1 MEKKEQYRILIW
13 LDKEV
18 NGIYNKS
25 NQDLIKN
32 VGNIQLITVTDVKT
46 CMIKIKEIKF
56 KKTIIM
62 VSAKLAQSLF
72 KSFMND
78 LTDIYIIPKIIVFT
92 SKDTMKKIQTD
103 PKDLIKFPF
112 FKKNLVICQLGVL
125 VNELQKESIYQPKT
139 ISKNINAIQGFTFD
153 IVKSLNDLIIPN
165 NFSSLTTLP
174 KNSEIKDFNQF
185 LIDTF
190 SSNTDLKYLIEQT
203 IDYLDIPLEI
213 LIKYWLRVY
222 TIEPNFIKE
231 MNKSLNDNKEKNNIY
246 NTYIRVLYSAL
257 NKKIIKFYN
266 NSTIFIGTKITK
278 EEINKIQNNI
288 NNKKPNLPSCFCYNK
303 AFISTFINDN
313 LIDIFMEKVKLEN
326 NEFYSFFEIQKND
339 LMKAQNIPNVY
350 IKEYSF
356 TGEEEIIFFPFSC
369 FEISSIEKKT
379 NKKNKEYYHIGSIYL
394 GKYEDIIQK
403 QEKKVEEKK
412 EEKKVEVKK
421 EEKKVEVKKEEKK
434 VEVKKKEEKKIPEEK
449 YDLNFGIN
457 LIDLN

>member
-18 NGIYNKS
+18 NSVFNKS

-62 VSAKLAQSLF
+62 VSAKLALSLF

-78 LTDIYIIPKIIVFT
+78 LTDISIIPKIIVFT
-92 SKDTMKKIQTD
+92 SKDTMKKIQKD

-112 FKKNLVICQLGVL
+112 FKKDLVICQLGVL
-125 VNELQKESIYQPKT
+125 VNELKKESIYQPKT

-153 IVKSLNDLIIPN
+153 IVNSLNDLIIPN
-165 NFSSLTTLP
+165 NFSTLTTLP

-203 IDYLDIPLEI
+203 IDYQDIPLEI

-231 MNKSLNDNKEKNNIY
+231 MNKSLNDNKEKNNKY

-369 FEISSIEKKT
+369 FEISSIEKKK
-379 NKKNKEYYHIGSIYL
+379 NKKNQEYYHIGSIYL
-394 GKYEDIIQK
+394 GKYEDIPK
-403 QEKKVEEKK
+403 PKKVEEKKEEKKVEEKK

-421 EEKKVEVKKEEKK
+421 EEKKVEVKKEE
-434 VEVKKKEEKKIPEEK
+434 IPEEK

>member
-1 MEKKEQYRILIW
+1 
-13 LDKEV
+13 
-18 NGIYNKS
+18 
-25 NQDLIKN
+25 
-32 VGNIQLITVTDVKT
+32 
-46 CMIKIKEIKF
+46 MIKIKEIKF

-62 VSAKLAQSLF
+62 VSAKLALSLF

-78 LTDIYIIPKIIVFT
+78 LTDISIIPKIIVFT
-92 SKDTMKKIQTD
+92 SKDTMKKIQKD

-112 FKKNLVICQLGVL
+112 FKKDLVICQLGVL
-125 VNELQKESIYQPKT
+125 VNELKKESIYQPKT

-153 IVKSLNDLIIPN
+153 IVNSLNDLIIPN
-165 NFSSLTTLP
+165 NLSSLTTLP

-203 IDYLDIPLEI
+203 IDYQDIPLEI

-231 MNKSLNDNKEKNNIY
+231 MNKSLNDNKEKNNKY

-339 LMKAQNIPNVY
+339 LIKAQNIPNVY

-369 FEISSIEKKT
+369 FEISSIEKK
-379 NKKNKEYYHIGSIYL
+379 KI
-394 GKYEDIIQK
+394 
-403 QEKKVEEKK
+403 
-412 EEKKVEVKK
+412 
-421 EEKKVEVKKEEKK
+421 
-434 VEVKKKEEKKIPEEK
+434 KKIK
-449 YDLNFGIN
+449 NI
-457 LIDLN
+457 II